1 MVFANRHDEYL
12 AVSNGLDGAEHLR
25 IRDELA
31 GRFEVGLQMHA
42 GRGDTPAA
50 ADSAA
55 HRARLR
61 DLPVLGE
68 DGEDDVTILHMDV
81 DDLTSKTT
89 DMPAY
94 GISVMMLDLHAMM
107 ARHFAERQSLSFFMG
122 GDNFMVLASQEG
134 RDGIRKFLDA
144 AAGELGLRLNCG
156 VGRGRTGREAARMAT
171 RSLDAIR
178 DMRKSKSGQRPDI
191 YEADCC

>member
-1 MVFANRHDEYL
+1 MDE
-12 AVSNGLDGAEHLR
+12 AEHIR

-31 GRFEVGLQMHA
+31 GGLEVGMRIHI
-42 GRGDTPAA
+42 GRGQTPAA
-50 ADSAA
+50 ADLAA

-61 DLPVLGE
+61 GVPALGE
-68 DGEDDVTILHMDV
+68 DGDDDVTILHMDV
-81 DDLTSKTT
+81 DDLTSKTV

-94 GISVMMLDLHAMM
+94 GVSIMMLELHTMM

-122 GDNFMVLASQEG
+122 GDNFMVLASREG
-134 RDGIRKFLDA
+134 RDGIREFLDA

-156 VGRGRTGREAARMAT
+156 VGRGRTGRAAAMNAT
-171 RSLDAIR
+171 CSLDTIR
-178 DMRKSKSGQRPDI
+178 DMRKSESGRRPDI